1 MLTRLLSLLLL
12 TLAGCASQR
21 PWASEIEPP
30 GLVIGRNETVHVRS
44 AFEPENER
52 YALQIQSFVAGDL
65 DARGIRN
72 AAEDEADLDILLELT
87 SVASGGAWGE
97 EADCRLTVH
106 IRRRGGGTTWRFH
119 AVGYSGS
126 TWVHDRIPNAISNA
140 GTAVTQKL
148 ASLIENG

>member
-1 MLTRLLSLLLL
+1 MLIRLLTLLLL
-12 TLAGCASQR
+12 LLAGCASQR
-21 PWASEIEPP
+21 PWASEVEPP

-44 AFEPENER
+44 SFEPENER
-52 YALQIQSFVAGDL
+52 YALQVQSFVAGDL

-72 AAEDEADLDILLELT
+72 AAEHEADLDILLEIT
-87 SVASGGAWGE
+87 SVAPGGAWGE
-97 EADCRLTVH
+97 EADCRITVH

-126 TWVHDRIPNAISNA
+126 TWVHDRIPNAVSNA

>member
-1 MLTRLLSLLLL
+1 MRIRLLTLLLL
-12 TLAGCASQR
+12 LLAGCASQR
-21 PWASEIEPP
+21 PWAGEIEPP

-72 AAEDEADLDILLELT
+72 AAEDAADLNILLELT
-87 SVASGGAWGE
+87 SVAPGGAWGE
-97 EADCRLTVH
+97 EADCRITVH